1 MKLILNYEEI
11 KTGYIE
17 WIFFYSEREF
27 GMKIILNKW
36 LKKHRL
42 HFVLWLLF
50 ILYESV
56 VIGLITGVFGKPL
69 TYVIHYTIIL
79 LLFYIHANYSLPL
92 ALKNARA
99 AVWKLPLI
107 IGIEIVAFILI
118 SNFMDKLLVDSHVV
132 KLKYFSLTYKNS
144 LTYLY
149 RGIYFMGFST
159 GYYFIRRYNKEK
171 IKTNELERQRLN
183 DIIYRQKTEQ
193 ELTKAQNAFLKAQIN
208 PHFLFNTLDFIYHNI
223 VSLSPTAA
231 DTVITLAEMMRYAID
246 SDKMGDFI
254 PLGDEIDQVENL
266 LYLNQIRKNHGLSF
280 QIQYEEDVRQIH
292 LIPLVLLT
300 MVENI
305 FKHGNLTE
313 HGHNAL
319 VHIYLKDGAL
329 FIDTDNLI
337 DNKKKAA
344 GNHMGLSNIQH
355 RLKYAYGDEITFNYH
370 VDENNHFKVQLGIS
384 LSQLKAPG
392 ESLGLSTG
400 NDIIL
405 PHESAGQI

>member
-1 MKLILNYEEI
+1 MKLILNYKAI

-27 GMKIILNKW
+27 RMKMIYNKW
-36 LKKHRL
+36 LKMYRL
-42 HFVLWLLF
+42 HLVLWLLF

-56 VIGLITGVFGKPL
+56 VIGLITGVFGNPFA
-69 TYVIHYTIIL
+69 YVTHYTIIL
-79 LLFYIHANYSLPL
+79 FLFYIHADYSLPL
-92 ALKNARA
+92 ALKNTKA

-107 IGIEIVAFILI
+107 IGIETVVFILI

-171 IKTNELERQRLN
+171 IKTNELEKQRLN
-183 DIIYRQKTEQ
+183 DIIYRQKSEQ

-266 LYLNQIRKNHGLSF
+266 LYLNQIRKNHGLGF
-280 QIQYEEDVRQIH
+280 QLQYEKDVRQIH

-313 HGHNAL
+313 PGHDAL
-319 VHIYLKDGAL
+319 VRIYLKDGTL
-329 FIDTDNLI
+329 FIETDNLI
-337 DNKKKAA
+337 DNKKKDA

-355 RLKYAYGDEITFNYH
+355 RLKYAYGDGITFNYH
-370 VDENNHFKVQLGIS
+370 ADETNHFKVQLGIPF
-384 LSQLKAPG
+384 LQLKAPG
-392 ESLGLSTG
+392 ETLGLSTG

-405 PHESAGQI
+405 PHDSAGQI

>member
-1 MKLILNYEEI
+1 MLI
-11 KTGYIE
+11 
-17 WIFFYSEREF
+17 WI
-27 GMKIILNKW
+27 
-36 LKKHRL
+36 
-42 HFVLWLLF
+42 VF
-50 ILYESV
+50 ILYESLT
-56 VIGLITGVFGKPL
+56 IGWLLGVFGNPI
-69 TYVIHYTIIL
+69 TYVAHYVIIIS
-79 LLFYIHANYSLPL
+79 LFYLHADWSLPW
-92 ALKNARA
+92 ALKNNKTIL
-99 AVWKLPLI
+99 WKLPFILVL
-107 IGIEIVAFILI
+107 EIALFILI
-118 SNFMDKLLVDSHVV
+118 SFFTDKILIFDHVLIN
-132 KLKYFSLTYKNS
+132 KGPLFLSFQYSLKTLFRDLYF
-144 LTYLY
+144 
-149 RGIYFMGFST
+149 IGFAT
-159 GYYFIRRYNKEK
+159 GYFFLITYNKEK
-171 IKTNELERQRLN
+171 RKTNELEKQRLN
-183 DIIYRQKTEQ
+183 DIIYRQKSEQ

-266 LYLNQIRKNHGLSF
+266 LYLNQIRKNHGLGF
-280 QIQYEEDVRQIH
+280 QLQYEKDVRQIH

-313 HGHNAL
+313 HGHDAL

-329 FIDTDNLI
+329 FIETNNLI

-355 RLKYAYGDEITFNYH
+355 RLKYAYGDNITFNYH
-370 VDENNHFKVQLGIS
+370 ADESNHFKVQLGIPFS
-384 LSQLKAPG
+384 KLKGPG

-405 PHESAGQI
+405 PHESADQT